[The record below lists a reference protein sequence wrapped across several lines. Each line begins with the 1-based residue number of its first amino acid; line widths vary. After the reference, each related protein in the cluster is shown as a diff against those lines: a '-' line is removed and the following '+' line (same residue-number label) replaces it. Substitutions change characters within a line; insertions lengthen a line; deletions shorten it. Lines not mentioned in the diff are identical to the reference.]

1 MEFQTLQD
9 ATYFIIHETEG
20 FKQNVYYDGKGI
32 PTFGLGVAFIGYNSK
47 NNSFSAIS
55 RIGNTPISSLAEQ
68 EMIQSTEVPEMTLIS
83 GTLVTVWIR
92 FFAADRNGRNGYS
105 DKKIFSYDC
114 RRN

>member
-55 RIGNTPISSLAEQ
+55 RIGNTPIDVRTVNAYAATRGTTPLPQALTL
-68 EMIQSTEVPEMTLIS
+68 STRSASPS
-83 GTLVTVWIR
+83 AIR
-92 FFAADRNGRNGYS
+92 
-105 DKKIFSYDC
+105 
-114 RRN
+114 

>member
-47 NNSFSAIS
+47 TTVFCYIS
-55 RIGNTPISSLAEQ
+55 NWKYTYI
-68 EMIQSTEVPEMTLIS
+68 
-83 GTLVTVWIR
+83 
-92 FFAADRNGRNGYS
+92 
-105 DKKIFSYDC
+105 
-114 RRN
+114 